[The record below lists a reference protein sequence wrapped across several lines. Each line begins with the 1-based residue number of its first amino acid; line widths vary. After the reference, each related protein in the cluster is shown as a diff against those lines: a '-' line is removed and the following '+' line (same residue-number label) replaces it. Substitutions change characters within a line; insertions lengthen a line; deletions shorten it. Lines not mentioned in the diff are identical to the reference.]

1 MLIVLALF
9 WLSRNTKGRDM
20 IYNGQV
26 LDICRE
32 KPPTGGRYISS
43 SESVL
48 GVIVDGKFCV
58 FADCLW
64 IVGRSDSVDSVNRL
78 DKIFERNKK

>member
-1 MLIVLALF
+1 
-9 WLSRNTKGRDM
+9 M

-26 LDICRE
+26 LEISRDR
-32 KPPTGGRYISS
+32 PTSGGGRYVAS

-64 IVGRSDSVDSVNRL
+64 IVGRSDSVDSVNRM